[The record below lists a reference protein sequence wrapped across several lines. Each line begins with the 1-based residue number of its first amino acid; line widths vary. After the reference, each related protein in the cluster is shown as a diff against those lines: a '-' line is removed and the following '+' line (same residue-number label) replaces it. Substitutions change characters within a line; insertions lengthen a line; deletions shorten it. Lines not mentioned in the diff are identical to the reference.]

1 MATPT
6 FQVSI
11 LNGETVIVFPEQFG
25 APQKIIITLTQADFL
40 HHNKTQKELAQEWQK
55 TISSKMSEGIREKDP
70 RFYTEE
76 QLNDFKKSIF
86 FILVT
91 LVLSFDVF
99 WLQRI
104 CKIFYLNTRNQ
115 LKILEK
121 LINLDQ

>member
-1 MATPT
+1 
-6 FQVSI
+6 
-11 LNGETVIVFPEQFG
+11 
-25 APQKIIITLTQADFL
+25 
-40 HHNKTQKELAQEWQK
+40 
-55 TISSKMSEGIREKDP
+55 MSEGIREKDP
-70 RFYTEE
+70 RFSTEE

-121 LINLDQ
+121 SINLDQ